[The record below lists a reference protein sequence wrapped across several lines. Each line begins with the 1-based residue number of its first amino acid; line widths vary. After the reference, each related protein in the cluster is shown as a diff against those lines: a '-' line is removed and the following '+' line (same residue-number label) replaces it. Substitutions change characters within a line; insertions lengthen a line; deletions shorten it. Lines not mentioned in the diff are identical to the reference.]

1 MENYLKKIKQE
12 NKRIILA
19 ENFSLNV
26 IKYAQK
32 TGVNLFL
39 EIVLSK
45 KFMPQIT
52 IPRKATDHFDPDL
65 RFITFFDFSIGF
77 LIKMPR

>member
-19 ENFSLNV
+19 ENFSFNV

-39 EIVLSK
+39 EFVLSK
-45 KFMPQIT
+45 NFMPQIT
-52 IPRKATDHFDPDL
+52 IPIKVAQKL
-65 RFITFFDFSIGF
+65 QCL
-77 LIKMPR
+77 LIIYS